1 MKKTLTVL
9 SSLVFASMFSFGQ
22 LNLEVYYEYNQ
33 FINPQVLSEPFVN
46 ETEKFYIGDV
56 IDATYHLDANDTV
69 FHYIRESNSES
80 SQELIAADFQYQHT
94 FGLGAGF
101 SFYKYFDLE
110 LSYHVLEFKKT
121 ETLQSTYRKTYYDY
135 DSFAGS
141 YMELNDL
148 KFNIKTFSSIF
159 SAKYPLGDFVPEI
172 FIGANLYLTEI
183 DHMYKSEFH
192 HYFEDKYW
200 VTDTAHILKNYSGV
214 GFGFQ
219 SGLGL
224 TYYLNDNVG
233 VFTKFAFSTGSL
245 KISRGE
251 LREDTE
257 NGVSMYDEIPH
268 DLHKSQLPFRT
279 LSYDNFSFQSGVEYK
294 FLKNQ
299 K

>member
-33 FINPQVLSEPFVN
+33 FVNPQVLSEPFIN
-46 ETEKFYIGDV
+46 ETEKIYIRDV
-56 IDATYHLDANDTV
+56 IDTTYHWDGNDTV

-80 SQELIAADFQYQHT
+80 SQALIAADFQHQHS

-101 SFYKYFDLE
+101 SFYKYFDLG

-183 DHMYKSEFH
+183 DHMYKSEFY

-200 VTDTAHILKNYSGV
+200 VTDTAHISKNYSGV
-214 GFGFQ
+214 GFGIK

-224 TYYLNDNVG
+224 TYYLSDNVG
-233 VFTKFAFSTGSL
+233 VFTKLAFSAGSL
-245 KISRGE
+245 RISKGE

-279 LSYDNFSFQSGVEYK
+279 LSYDNFSFQFGVEYK